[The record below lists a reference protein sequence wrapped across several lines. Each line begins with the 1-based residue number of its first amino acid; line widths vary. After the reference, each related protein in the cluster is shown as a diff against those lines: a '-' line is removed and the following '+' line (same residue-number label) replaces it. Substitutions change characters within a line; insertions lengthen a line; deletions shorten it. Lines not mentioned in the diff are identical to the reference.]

1 MLNENIYKFI
11 TTHINIKTSEHHQS
25 VFTSMEKNEEIKR
38 VGKKTKDEKGDL
50 IPSKL
55 VPLIVFH
62 DILEL

>member
-1 MLNENIYKFI
+1 
-11 TTHINIKTSEHHQS
+11 
-25 VFTSMEKNEEIKR
+25 MEKNEEIKR